1 MNAAELI
8 NFGSEKLKKQNILS
22 YHIDSEILLSTALGK
37 SRETILVNLNR
48 KIDSEK
54 IIKFKKLI
62 NRRACN
68 EPIAYILSEK
78 EFWSKK
84 FVVNSST
91 LIPRP
96 ETEMMVEKLIEIY
109 KRKNISIL
117 DIGTGS
123 GCILI
128 SILCELK
135 KSSGIGVDIS
145 KKALKIAKKNSKLH
159 KINHSVKFI
168 HRSFDDIFN
177 NKFDLIVSNPPY
189 IAERDMSRL
198 DDDIKKHEPFIALN
212 GGVDGLDVIKKV
224 IYKAKDILKINGTLA
239 LEIGNGQYK
248 KVSKILNNNNF
259 RIKTK
264 IKDYKDN
271 IRSVISTFLK

>member
-22 YHIDSEILLSTALGK
+22 YHIDSEILLSTALRK
-37 SRETILVNLNR
+37 SRESILVNLNQ

-54 IIKFKKLI
+54 IIKFKRLI
-62 NRRACN
+62 NRRASK

-84 FVVNSST
+84 FFVNSST

-109 KRKNISIL
+109 LRKSISIL

-128 SILCELK
+128 SMLCELK
-135 KSSGIGVDIS
+135 KSSGIGIDIS
-145 KKALKIAKKNSKLH
+145 KKALKIAKKKC
-159 KINHSVKFI
+159 
-168 HRSFDDIFN
+168 
-177 NKFDLIVSNPPY
+177 
-189 IAERDMSRL
+189 
-198 DDDIKKHEPFIALN
+198 
-212 GGVDGLDVIKKV
+212 
-224 IYKAKDILKINGTLA
+224 
-239 LEIGNGQYK
+239 
-248 KVSKILNNNNF
+248 
-259 RIKTK
+259 KT
-264 IKDYKDN
+264 
-271 IRSVISTFLK
+271 S